1 MEANAETP
9 ATSEAPSAAPAADL
23 SLDDIIAQATT
34 AAESA
39 GTPVIADEEVKDPAG
54 AEPAEAAP
62 ATDGEPAA
70 EPATSEEPKAD
81 EITTARARKILQA
94 AEELQAKF
102 DARDRELTQREQAGM
117 RGMVEEL
124 LKAPKAFLAKHG
136 RHIDDVIDASVAE
149 GKPEAPA
156 AEDDNPRLTALEK
169 RLEAKEREEQA
180 TKNQAAIDNRVR
192 EIHAE
197 LKGSP
202 KFPLINEAGRASDV
216 TDYMV
221 EYHRVHGKPITWDR
235 AAFLIEQDLKRTG
248 EKVAAKLGWK
258 PAEAAK
264 PAAPPVARPG
274 TQSIGGA
281 QTASATE
288 AADAEPTDPDDL
300 LKFLVAKA
308 QGGQRKTA

>member
-9 ATSEAPSAAPAADL
+9 AVTEAPSVDI

-54 AEPAEAAP
+54 TQEPAEAAP
-62 ATDGEPAA
+62 ATDGDTAA
-70 EPATSEEPKAD
+70 EPATSEGPKAD

-136 RHIDDVIDASVAE
+136 RHIDDLIDASVAE
-149 GKPEAPA
+149 GKPEVAA

-180 TKNQAAIDNRVR
+180 TKNQAAIDTRVR
-192 EIHAE
+192 EIHSEVKA
-197 LKGSP
+197 SA

-258 PAEAAK
+258 PAEA
-264 PAAPPVARPG
+264 PRPVAPPVARVG

-281 QTASATE
+281 QTASAGE
-288 AADAEPTDPDDL
+288 SADVLPEDPDDL
-300 LKFLVAKA
+300 LKTLVAKA
-308 QGGQRKTA
+308 QSAQRKTA